1 MNTHTNGGGSA
12 APQQQREKVSFSTN
26 IPVLV
31 QLEFDPP
38 QQARAG
44 RFGDQFMY
52 FLADQKIMWVEPE
65 AHAEILR
72 AGAVAG
78 SELAI
83 CKRELRNAGRKHI
96 QWEVVLQQEEPE
108 PRQPAHTAPPAAAE
122 AFARAATPRP
132 AASAAAPRSA
142 PRTSRPVTE
151 LVAGNLM
158 TAALRQAMEACE
170 QAGFEA
176 RTEDVRALAI
186 TIYIAAT
193 GGKK

>member
-1 MNTHTNGGGSA
+1 MNNQQQQQQTNGGASA
-12 APQQQREKVSFSTN
+12 PQREKVTFSTN
-26 IPVLV
+26 TPVLV

-38 QQARAG
+38 TQARAG
-44 RFGDQFMY
+44 RFGDQYMY
-52 FLADQKIMWVEPE
+52 VLAENRIMWVEPE
-65 AHAEILR
+65 VHQEIVR
-72 AGAVAG
+72 TGAQAG

-96 QWEVVLQQEEPE
+96 QWEVVTQEEE
-108 PRQPAHTAPPAAAE
+108 PPQEPPPAPA
-122 AFARAATPRP
+122 PRP

-151 LVAGNLM
+151 LVSGNLM
-158 TAALRQAMEACE
+158 TAALKQAMEACQ

-176 RTEDVRALAI
+176 RSEDVRALAI

-193 GGKK
+193 GGKSK

>member
-1 MNTHTNGGGSA
+1 MNNQQQTNGSASGA
-12 APQQQREKVSFSTN
+12 APQREKVSFQTN

-38 QQARAG
+38 TQAREG

-52 FLADQKIMWVEPE
+52 FLAENRIMWVDPE
-65 AHAEILR
+65 VHQEIVR
-72 AGAVAG
+72 TGAAAG

-96 QWEVVLQQEEPE
+96 QWEVVLQQEEPA
-108 PRQPAHTAPPAAAE
+108 QPAPAQ
-122 AFARAATPRP
+122 RP

-142 PRTSRPVTE
+142 PRPSRPVTD
-151 LVAGNLM
+151 LVSGNLM
-158 TAALRQAMEACE
+158 TAALKQAMEACE

-193 GGKK
+193 GGKSK